1 MWRIFI
7 SSTVSFASTIL
18 VVSPKHPLRRP
29 DNALLLL
36 PCSPRN
42 RPEIWPIGFSDGGRV
57 FYSFHEAKATEGI
70 QKEEEEEA
78 VLGHCTHFGVTA
90 EGGDGPCRR
99 FRTKFLLSCLAMP
112 VKLHAIEG
120 ERGKK
125 RKKMGKERKRKGYTC
140 TRERRE
146 KAATVPKKYSA

>member
-1 MWRIFI
+1 MRCCFCH
-7 SSTVSFASTIL
+7 A
-18 VVSPKHPLRRP
+18 PLATDQKYGP
-29 DNALLLL
+29 LDSAT
-36 PCSPRN
+36 
-42 RPEIWPIGFSDGGRV
+42 EAGF
-57 FYSFHEAKATEGI
+57 FCSFHEAKATEGI